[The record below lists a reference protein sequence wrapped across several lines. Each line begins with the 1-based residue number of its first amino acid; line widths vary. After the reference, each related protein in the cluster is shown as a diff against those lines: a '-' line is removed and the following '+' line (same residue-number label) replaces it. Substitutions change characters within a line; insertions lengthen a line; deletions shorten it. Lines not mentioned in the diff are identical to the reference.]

1 MSLDLK
7 NSKLTQSISQTTIKQ
22 QFFFLVVTLLLVLVL
37 FPYSEEGQ
45 LSRLVLTF
53 LTSLMLLSAIYA
65 VSHRRALM
73 IVAICLSM
81 PAVVGGW
88 LSALL
93 EILLLTVGANIIAN
107 PIYLAESHEGNFRP
121 RPAR

>member
-7 NSKLTQSISQTTIKQ
+7 NSKLTQSLSQTTIKQ
-22 QFFFLVVTLLLVLVL
+22 QFFYLVVTLLLVLVL

-65 VSHRRALM
+65 VSHRRTLM
-73 IVAICLSM
+73 IVAICLSI
-81 PAVVGGW
+81 PAVVGVW
-88 LSALL
+88 
-93 EILLLTVGANIIAN
+93 
-107 PIYLAESHEGNFRP
+107 Y
-121 RPAR
+121 